1 MRSVIVP
8 GAGGSTNEDRTV
20 NNSDDDLR
28 QAIALFR
35 YGVIADLVHLPLGTP
50 GIGDKLRDK
59 ASQPYTIPG
68 SDRTHVAA
76 ETIRGWIRLYRYG
89 GFEALYPKPRTD
101 RGQPRRLPP
110 EVAERLIALKVD
122 NPAWSVRAVI
132 KAAREGGVDHPLAPS
147 TVHRLF
153 SRGGLFDKKPPD
165 GADRRRFAFRD
176 AGELWM
182 SDVMHG
188 PKVRLG
194 RSRRKAYLIAFIDDA
209 TRVVPFAAFATAENI
224 QAFLPVFKNALIRR
238 GLPQRLYVDNGA
250 AYRSRQLVLICAK
263 LGVALV
269 HARPYQPAGKGKI
282 ERYFRTLRAGWL
294 NHLDAQA
301 LDSLQTLNRSL
312 WAWIEGEYHNTPH
325 RGIEGRTP
333 LEQWALASAAV
344 RYPDATLDLDD
355 IFLFEA
361 RRRVHKDRTVSLNG
375 RLYEV
380 DPLLVG
386 QRVILRY
393 DPEAPPTRPLDVVH
407 DGKPA
412 GKATRLD
419 AYANTAVK
427 RGYPSRQIEADDPA
441 PEPPPS
447 PLAMRKLK
455 EDD

>member
-8 GAGGSTNEDRTV
+8 GAGGPTNEDRTV

-68 SDRTHVAA
+68 SERTHVAA

-209 TRVVPFAAFATAENI
+209 TRVIPFAAFATAENI

-344 RYPDATLDLDD
+344 RYPDATFDLDE

>member
-68 SDRTHVAA
+68 SERTHVAA

-132 KAAREGGVDHPLAPS
+132 KAAHEGGVDHPLAPS

-165 GADRRRFAFRD
+165 GVDRRRFAFRD

-194 RSRRKAYLIAFIDDA
+194 RCRRKAYLIAFIDDA
-209 TRVVPFAAFATAENI
+209 TRVIPFAAFATAENI

-238 GLPQRLYVDNGA
+238 GLLSARCSTMARARGA
-250 AYRSRQLVLICAK
+250 STRCGSGPWRWA
-263 LGVALV
+263 G
-269 HARPYQPAGKGKI
+269 RP
-282 ERYFRTLRAGWL
+282 RA
-294 NHLDAQA
+294 
-301 LDSLQTLNRSL
+301 SS
-312 WAWIEGEYHNTPH
+312 
-325 RGIEGRTP
+325 
-333 LEQWALASAAV
+333 
-344 RYPDATLDLDD
+344 
-355 IFLFEA
+355 
-361 RRRVHKDRTVSLNG
+361 
-375 RLYEV
+375 
-380 DPLLVG
+380 
-386 QRVILRY
+386 
-393 DPEAPPTRPLDVVH
+393 
-407 DGKPA
+407 
-412 GKATRLD
+412 
-419 AYANTAVK
+419 
-427 RGYPSRQIEADDPA
+427 
-441 PEPPPS
+441 
-447 PLAMRKLK
+447 
-455 EDD
+455 

>member
-8 GAGGSTNEDRTV
+8 GAGGPTNEDRTV

-194 RSRRKAYLIAFIDDA
+194 RSRRKTYLIAFIDDA
-209 TRVVPFAAFATAENI
+209 TRVIPFAAFATAENM

>member
-1 MRSVIVP
+1 M
-8 GAGGSTNEDRTV
+8 

-35 YGVIADLVHLPLGTP
+35 YGVIADLVHLPMGTP

-68 SDRTHVAA
+68 RDRTHVAA

-122 NPAWSVRAVI
+122 DPAWSVRAVI

-194 RSRRKAYLIAFIDDA
+194 RSRRKTYLIAFIDDA
-209 TRVVPFAAFATAENI
+209 TRVIPFAAFAAAENI

>member
-1 MRSVIVP
+1 M
-8 GAGGSTNEDRTV
+8 

-68 SDRTHVAA
+68 SERTHVAA
-76 ETIRGWIRLYRYG
+76 NTIRGWIRLYRYG

-182 SDVMHG
+182 SDIMHG

-194 RSRRKAYLIAFIDDA
+194 RSRRKTYLIAFIDDA
-209 TRVVPFAAFATAENI
+209 TRVIPFAAFATAENI

-344 RYPDATLDLDD
+344 RYPDATLDLDE

>member
-8 GAGGSTNEDRTV
+8 GAGGPTNEDRTV

-68 SDRTHVAA
+68 SERTHVAA

-194 RSRRKAYLIAFIDDA
+194 RSRRKTYLIAFIDDA
-209 TRVVPFAAFATAENI
+209 TRVIPFAAFATAENI

>member
-194 RSRRKAYLIAFIDDA
+194 QSRRKTYLIAFIDDA
-209 TRVVPFAAFATAENI
+209 TRVIPFAAFATAENI

>member
-194 RSRRKAYLIAFIDDA
+194 RSRRKTYLIAFIDDA
-209 TRVVPFAAFATAENI
+209 TRVIPFAAFATAENI

-386 QRVILRY
+386 QRVFLRY